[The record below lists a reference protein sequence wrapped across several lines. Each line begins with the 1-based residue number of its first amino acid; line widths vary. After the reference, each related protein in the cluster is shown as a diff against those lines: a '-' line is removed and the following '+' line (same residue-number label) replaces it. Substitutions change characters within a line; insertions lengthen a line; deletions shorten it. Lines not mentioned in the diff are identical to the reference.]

1 MWYRHVSHD
10 FGRQNQQPQV
20 SSRWG
25 IYPVNMPDPT
35 GSLLVT
41 ASYGHYGQ
49 RAARISPDSICRIR
63 LPASVSA
70 PFFQRRHGSYCA
82 KPTLIRCGWPG
93 QGLAKRIR
101 SGSKPV
107 CRNHL
112 ARFLAGRNPTGYHFP
127 IFRVGFVHPQTSR
140 IILCKTSPDP
150 I

>member
-25 IYPVNMPDPT
+25 IYPLNMPDPT

-63 LPASVSA
+63 LPASVTA
-70 PFFQRRHGSYCA
+70 PFFFFFFFFFQRRHGSYCA
-82 KPTLIRCGWPG
+82 KPTRIRSGWPG
-93 QGLAKRIR
+93 QDLAKRIWSR
-101 SGSKPV
+101 NKLV
-107 CRNHL
+107 RRNHL
-112 ARFLAGRNPTGYHFP
+112 ARFLAGRHRPATSFRLSDSFP
-127 IFRVGFVHPQTSR
+127 FFHRRPG
-140 IILCKTSPDP
+140 
-150 I
+150 